1 MHVGRGLIQLASLA
15 EKDKNLLS
23 SFYSFL
29 NPRPWNSAI
38 PVYHRKQHHRH
49 VWRCLSKVIQNLVL
63 SIVTS
68 WPKEQSGQKR
78 WSTVRT
84 IPVTIQSCAVA
95 DIVTLKEGTR
105 QFTVYKRTVTKG
117 RNSFP
122 LVYPVFISLKRPCF
136 TEYSTKC

>member
-1 MHVGRGLIQLASLA
+1 MIQLASLA

-23 SFYSFL
+23 CFYSIL
-29 NPRPWNSAI
+29 NSISWNSAI

-63 SIVTS
+63 LTVTS

-84 IPVTIQSCAVA
+84 ILVTIQSCAVA
-95 DIVTLKEGTR
+95 DIITLKEGTR
-105 QFTVYKRTVTKG
+105 QFTVCRRTVTKG
-117 RNSFP
+117 RNIFS
-122 LVYPVFISLKRPCF
+122 LVYPVCISLKRLCF